1 MSGTPQRWRVAWIT
15 GASSGLGRDLA
26 VKLARSGTK
35 VAATARSQDKLADLA
50 DSQENIFP
58 FPADVT
64 DLNAMRA
71 VVPDILDMLGPIDLA
86 ILNAG
91 VWELFGVRTF
101 DAEKMQ
107 HAIDVNLSGIAN
119 ALDPLLP
126 RMIDRKSGHIALIS
140 SVAGYRGLPKAMGY
154 SSTKAAVIALA
165 ESLRHELDRIG
176 VNVSIVNPGFVDT
189 PMTHGND
196 FPMPFILTS
205 DEATNRILYGLKKRK
220 YEVAFPWQTNVS
232 MKAARLI
239 PNWLYFWGVRTFMM
253 PPKRKD
259 DR

>member
-1 MSGTPQRWRVAWIT
+1 MAEKYPQWRVAWIT
-15 GASSGLGRDLA
+15 GASSGIGRDLA
-26 VKLARSGTK
+26 LKLARAGTK
-35 VAATARSQDKLADLA
+35 VAATARSEDKLSELA
-50 DSQENIFP
+50 GVHPNIVP

-64 DLNAMRA
+64 DVDAMRA
-71 VVPDILDMLGPIDLA
+71 VVPKIVDALGPVDVA

-91 VWELFGVRTF
+91 VWELFSVRAF
-101 DAEKMQ
+101 AAETM
-107 HAIDVNLSGIAN
+107 HRAIDVNLNGIVN

-126 RMIDRKSGHIALIS
+126 GMIARKSGHIALIS

-165 ESLRHELDRIG
+165 ESLRHELDRLGITI
-176 VNVSIVNPGFVDT
+176 SIVNPGFVDT
-189 PMTHGND
+189 PMTHAND

-205 DEATNRILYGLKKRK
+205 DDASNRILTGLKQRK
-220 YEVAFPWQTNVS
+220 YEIAFPWQTNLS

-253 PPKRKD
+253 GPKKPNGG
-259 DR
+259 